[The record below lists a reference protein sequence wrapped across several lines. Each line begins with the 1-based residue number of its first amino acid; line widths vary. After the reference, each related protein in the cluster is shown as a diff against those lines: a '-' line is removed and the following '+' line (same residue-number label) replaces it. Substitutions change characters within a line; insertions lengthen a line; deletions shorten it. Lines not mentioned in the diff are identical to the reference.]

1 VTVMPKPVLVVV
13 DDEDAS
19 LQALTLELESRY
31 GAQYQV
37 VPGSSAEVALA
48 RLAELKAAGAEVP
61 LVLAD
66 RRMPGMGGTQLLAR
80 VRDIFPTARRGL
92 LVTWGDMAAPAPFL
106 EAAALG
112 WLEFY
117 LIKPTWSPD
126 EQFHRVIT
134 ESLAEWW
141 REQGGRSEGVMVTV
155 IGDESSARVHELRDV
170 LARNNVPFGF
180 YPRDSPEGQA
190 ALRRLGVSEPAGPVL
205 SLSTGAVLVDPT
217 NAEAAKALGQ
227 KVRPAGQVYD
237 VVIVGAGPAGLAAA
251 VYAASEGLRTALLE
265 REAFGGQAGT
275 SSRIRNYLGF
285 PDGVSGTELAQRAY
299 QQAWVFGTH
308 FVYGNPATSL
318 AQDRDLLVVGLE
330 DGSQAQARAVVIASG
345 VSYRRLGVPELE
357 ALASAGVF
365 YGAGTIE
372 AQAVTGKPA
381 FVVGGGNSAG
391 QAALHLSKY
400 AQQVTILI
408 RSQSLA
414 ASMSD
419 YLIRQIEAAPN
430 VDVRYRCEVAGGGGS
445 GHLDQ
450 LLLRDRDS
458 GQTELVPAA
467 GLFILIGAQP
477 FTGWL
482 PEAIKRDQWGFILT
496 GSDTGRDWPLQ
507 RPPLLLETT
516 TPGVFAV
523 GDVRHGSMKRVAA
536 AVGDGST
543 AIRLIHDYLALAPPV
558 REAQ

>member
-1 VTVMPKPVLVVV
+1 MAKPVLVVV

-19 LQALTLELESRY
+19 LQALARELGSRY
-31 GAQYQV
+31 GAHYEV

-48 RLAELKAAGAEVP
+48 RLAELKAAGADVP

-66 RRMPGMGGTQLLAR
+66 QQMPAMSGTELLAR
-80 VRDIFPTARRGL
+80 VRQFFPTARRGL
-92 LVTWGDMAAPAPFL
+92 LITWGDMAVPAPFL

-117 LIKPTWSPD
+117 LQKPTSSPD
-126 EQFHRVIT
+126 EHFHRVIT
-134 ESLAEWW
+134 GSLEEWW
-141 REQGGRSEGVMVTV
+141 REQGGRPEGVTVTV
-155 IGDESSARVHELRDV
+155 IGDELSARVHELRD
-170 LARNNVPFGF
+170 LLSRGNVAFAF

-205 SLSTGAVLVDPT
+205 SLDTGVVLVDPA
-217 NAEAAKALGQ
+217 NAEIAEALGLV
-227 KVRPAGQVYD
+227 VRPAGQVYD

-251 VYAASEGLRTALLE
+251 VYAASEGLSTALLE

-285 PDGVSGTELAQRAY
+285 PDGVSGAELAQRAY

-308 FVYGNPATSL
+308 LVYGNPATSL
-318 AQDRDLLVVGLE
+318 AKDQDLLVAGLE
-330 DGSQAQARAVVIASG
+330 DGSEARARAVVIASG

-357 ALASAGVF
+357 ALAGAGVF

-372 AQAVTGKPA
+372 AQAIAGKPV

-400 AQQVTILI
+400 AQQVTILV
-408 RSQSLA
+408 RSQTLA

-445 GHLDQ
+445 GHLEH
-450 LLLRDRDS
+450 LLLRNRDS
-458 GQTELVPAA
+458 GETELVPAG

-482 PEAIKRDQWGFILT
+482 PETIRRDQWGFILT
-496 GSDTGRDWPLQ
+496 GPDTGQDWPLQ
-507 RPPLLLETT
+507 RAPFLLETT
-516 TPGVFAV
+516 APGVFAV
-523 GDVRHGSMKRVAA
+523 GDVRHGSMKRVAS

-543 AIRLIHDYLALAPPV
+543 VIRLIHDYLALAPPV
-558 REAQ
+558 REGQESR

>member
-1 VTVMPKPVLVVV
+1 MAKPVLMVVG
-13 DDEDAS
+13 DEGTS
-19 LQALTLELESRY
+19 LQALARELDSRY
-31 GAQYQV
+31 GAHYQV
-37 VPGSSAEVALA
+37 MSGSSGEAALA
-48 RLAELKAAGAEVP
+48 RLAELAAAGADVP

-66 RRMPGMGGTQLLAR
+66 QRLPGMTGTELLAR
-80 VRDIFPTARRGL
+80 VRQFVPTARRGL
-92 LVTWGDMAAPAPFL
+92 LITWGDMSAPAPFL

-117 LIKPTWSPD
+117 LVKPTWSPD

-134 ESLAEWW
+134 GSLEEWW
-141 REQGGRSEGVMVTV
+141 REQGRAVGVMVTV
-155 IGDESSARVHELRDV
+155 IGDESSPRVHEIRDV
-170 LARNNVPFGF
+170 LARNSVPFGF
-180 YPRDSPEGQA
+180 HHSGSPEGQA
-190 ALRRLGVSEPAGPVL
+190 TLRRLDVSEPAGPVL
-205 SLSTGAVLVDPT
+205 WLDTGVVLVDPA
-217 NAEAAKALGQ
+217 NAEVAKALGLD
-227 KVRPAGQVYD
+227 VRPAGQLYD
-237 VVIVGAGPAGLAAA
+237 VVIVGGGPAGLAAA
-251 VYAASEGLRTALLE
+251 VYGASEGLHTALLE

-275 SSRIRNYLGF
+275 TSRIRNYLGF
-285 PDGVSGTELAQRAY
+285 PGGVSGAELAQRAY

-308 FVYGNPATSL
+308 LVYGNPAMSL
-318 AQDRDLLVVGLE
+318 ARDRDLLVVGLE
-330 DGSQAQARAVVIASG
+330 DGSEARARTVVIASG

-357 ALASAGVF
+357 ALAGAGVF

-372 AQAVTGKPA
+372 AQAVTRKPV

-400 AQQVTILI
+400 AQQVTIVV

-430 VDVRYRCEVAGGGGS
+430 VDVRYCCEVADGGGS
-445 GHLDQ
+445 GHLEQ
-450 LLLRDRDS
+450 LTLRNRDT
-458 GQTELVPAA
+458 GQTEIVPAA

-482 PEAIKRDQWGFILT
+482 PEAIKRDPWGFILT
-496 GSDTGRDWPLQ
+496 GPDTGRDWPLQ
-507 RPPLLLETT
+507 RAPFLLETT

-523 GDVRHGSMKRVAA
+523 GDVRHGSMKRVAS

-543 AIRLIHDYLALAPPV
+543 AIRLIHDYLALGPPA
-558 REAQ
+558 REGQ

>member
-1 VTVMPKPVLVVV
+1 MAKPVLVVV

-19 LQALTLELESRY
+19 LQALTGELESRY
-31 GAQYQV
+31 GAHYQV

-48 RLAELKAAGAEVP
+48 RLAELKAAGADVP

-66 RRMPGMGGTQLLAR
+66 QRMPGTSGTEVLAR
-80 VRDIFPTARRGL
+80 VRQFFPTARRGL
-92 LVTWGDMAAPAPFL
+92 LVTWGDMTAPAPFL

-117 LIKPTWSPD
+117 LIKPTRSPD

-141 REQGGRSEGVMVTV
+141 REQGGQSEGVLVTV
-155 IGDESSARVHELRDV
+155 IGDEPSARVHELRDV
-170 LARNNVPFGF
+170 LTRGNLAFGF
-180 YPRDSPEGQA
+180 YPSDSPEGQA
-190 ALRRLGVSEPAGPVL
+190 ALHRLGMSEPAGPVV
-205 SLSTGAVLVDPT
+205 SLDTGAVLVNPT
-217 NAEAAKALGQ
+217 NAQVAEALGLE
-227 KVRPAGQVYD
+227 VRPAGQVYD

-251 VYAASEGLRTALLE
+251 VYAASEGLSTALLE
-265 REAFGGQAGT
+265 QEAFGGQAGT

-285 PDGVSGTELAQRAY
+285 PDGISGTELAQRAY
-299 QQAWVFGTH
+299 QQAWVFGTN

-318 AQDRDLLVVGLE
+318 AQDQDLLIVGLQ
-330 DGSQAQARAVVIASG
+330 DGSQAEARTVVIASG
-345 VSYRRLGVPELE
+345 VSYRRLGIPELE
-357 ALASAGVF
+357 ALAGSGVF

-372 AQAVTGKPA
+372 AQAVAGKPV

-391 QAALHLSKY
+391 QAALHLAKY

-419 YLIRQIEAAPN
+419 YLIRQIQAAPN
-430 VDVRYRCEVAGGGGS
+430 VDVRYRCEVAGGGGR
-445 GHLDQ
+445 GHLDE
-450 LLLRDRDS
+450 LLLRDRGT
-458 GQTELVPAA
+458 GQTEQVLAA
-467 GLFILIGAQP
+467 GVFILIGAQP

-496 GSDTGRDWPLQ
+496 GPDTGQDWPLQ
-507 RPPLLLETT
+507 RPPFLLETT
-516 TPGVFAV
+516 TPGVFAI

-543 AIRLIHDYLALAPPV
+543 AIRLIHDYLALAPPAG
-558 REAQ
+558 EGQ

>member
-1 VTVMPKPVLVVV
+1 MAKPVLVVV

-19 LQALTLELESRY
+19 LQALTGELESRY
-31 GAQYQV
+31 GAHYQV

-48 RLAELKAAGAEVP
+48 RLAELKAAGADVP

-66 RRMPGMGGTQLLAR
+66 QRMPGTSGTEVLAR
-80 VRDIFPTARRGL
+80 VRQFFPTARRGL
-92 LVTWGDMAAPAPFL
+92 LVTWGDMTAPAPFL

-117 LIKPTWSPD
+117 LIKPTRSPD

-141 REQGGRSEGVMVTV
+141 REQGGQSEGVLVTV
-155 IGDESSARVHELRDV
+155 IGDEPSARVHELRDV
-170 LARNNVPFGF
+170 LTRGNLAFGF
-180 YPRDSPEGQA
+180 YPSDSPEGQA
-190 ALRRLGVSEPAGPVL
+190 ALHRLGVSEPAGPVV
-205 SLSTGAVLVDPT
+205 SLDTGAVLVNPT
-217 NAEAAKALGQ
+217 NAQVAEALGLE
-227 KVRPAGQVYD
+227 VRPAGQVYD

-251 VYAASEGLRTALLE
+251 VYAASEGLSTALLE
-265 REAFGGQAGT
+265 QEAFGGQAGT

-285 PDGVSGTELAQRAY
+285 PDGISGTELAQRAY
-299 QQAWVFGTH
+299 QQAWVFGTN

-318 AQDRDLLVVGLE
+318 AQDQDLLIVGLQ
-330 DGSQAQARAVVIASG
+330 DGSQAQARTVVIASG
-345 VSYRRLGVPELE
+345 VSYRRLGIPELE
-357 ALASAGVF
+357 ALAGSGVF

-372 AQAVTGKPA
+372 AQAVAGKPV

-391 QAALHLSKY
+391 QAALHLAKY

-419 YLIRQIEAAPN
+419 YLIRQIQAAPN
-430 VDVRYRCEVAGGGGS
+430 VDVRYRCEVAGGGGR
-445 GHLDQ
+445 GHLDE
-450 LLLRDRDS
+450 LLLRDRGT
-458 GQTELVPAA
+458 GQTEQVLAA
-467 GLFILIGAQP
+467 GVFILIGAQP

-496 GSDTGRDWPLQ
+496 GPDTGQDWPLQ
-507 RPPLLLETT
+507 RPPFLLETT
-516 TPGVFAV
+516 TPGVFAI

-543 AIRLIHDYLALAPPV
+543 AIRLIHDYLALAPPAG
-558 REAQ
+558 EGQ

>member
-1 VTVMPKPVLVVV
+1 MAEPVLVVV

-19 LQALTLELESRY
+19 LQALARELESRY
-31 GAQYQV
+31 GAHYQV
-37 VPGSSAEVALA
+37 VSGSSAEVALA

-66 RRMPGMGGTQLLAR
+66 QRMPGMGGTQLLGR

-92 LVTWGDMAAPAPFL
+92 LVTWGDMTAPAPFL

-126 EQFHRVIT
+126 ERFHRVIT
-134 ESLAEWW
+134 ESLEEWW
-141 REQGGRSEGVMVTV
+141 REQGGRSEGVLVTM
-155 IGDESSARVHELRDV
+155 IGAEPSARVHELRDL
-170 LARNNVPFGF
+170 LARGNVPFGF
-180 YPRDSPEGQA
+180 HPSDSPEGQA
-190 ALRRLGVSEPAGPVL
+190 ALRRLDVSEPAGPVL
-205 SLSTGAVLVDPT
+205 SLSTGAVLVDPA
-217 NAEAAKALGQ
+217 NAEIAEALGLA
-227 KVRPAGQVYD
+227 VRPAGQVYD
-237 VVIVGAGPAGLAAA
+237 LVIVGAGPAGLAAA

-299 QQAWVFGTH
+299 QQAWVFGTG

-330 DGSQAQARAVVIASG
+330 DGSQARARAVVIATG
-345 VSYRRLGVPELE
+345 VSYRRLGIPALE
-357 ALASAGVF
+357 TLAGAGVF

-372 AQAVTGKPA
+372 AQAVAGKPV

-400 AQQVTILI
+400 ARQVTILI

-419 YLIRQIEAAPN
+419 YLIRQIQAAPN

-458 GQTELVPAA
+458 GRTELVPAA

-496 GSDTGRDWPLQ
+496 GPDTGADWPLQ
-507 RPPLLLETT
+507 RPPFLLETT

-558 REAQ
+558 PEGQ